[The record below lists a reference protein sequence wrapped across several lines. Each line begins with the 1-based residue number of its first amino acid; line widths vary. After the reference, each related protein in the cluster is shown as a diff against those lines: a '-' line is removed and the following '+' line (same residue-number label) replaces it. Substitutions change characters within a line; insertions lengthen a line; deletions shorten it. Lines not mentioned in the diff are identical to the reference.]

1 MSEIKLKGE
10 YLWIKKPLEE
20 ILKEIRIKNGD
31 TFRSLAEKIDISFS
45 YIDKVEKGLR
55 PINKEMFSNLLR
67 VYPFDKKRLIDAYTL
82 EVFPEN
88 AIKELKLLKD
98 TNDYEYIYEFLF
110 NNLTDIEKKNL
121 LKNMFDRLEVEL
133 FKKGTYEN
141 NKEKLNIIKSK
152 IDNL

>member
-1 MSEIKLKGE
+1 MN
-10 YLWIKKPLEE
+10 KKPFGE
-20 ILKEIRIKNGD
+20 ILKEVRIKNGD

-67 VYPFDKKRLIDAYTL
+67 VYPFDKKRLIEAYTL

-121 LKNMFDRLEVEL
+121 LKNMFERFEVEL

>member
-1 MSEIKLKGE
+1 MD
-10 YLWIKKPLEE
+10 KKTFGE
-20 ILKEIRIKNGD
+20 ILKEIRIKNND
-31 TFRSLAEKIDISFS
+31 SFRSLAEKIDISFS

-55 PINKEMFSNLLR
+55 PINKEMFSKLLK
-67 VYPFDKKRLIDAYTL
+67 VYQFDKKKLIDAYTI

-152 IDNL
+152 IDNLW

>member
-1 MSEIKLKGE
+1 MN
-10 YLWIKKPLEE
+10 KKSFGE

-98 TNDYEYIYEFLF
+98 INDYEYIYEFLF

>member
-1 MSEIKLKGE
+1 MD
-10 YLWIKKPLEE
+10 KKTFGE

-152 IDNL
+152 IDNLW